1 MTKKELAKYLGDF
14 TKEHGVDEATKVL
27 SRMLLGIAHSLEADT
42 LEFNDEGVG
51 SVVVTPT
58 YLKSHL
64 IN

>member
-1 MTKKELAKYLGDF
+1 MTKKELAKHLGDF

-42 LEFNDEGVG
+42 LEFNDDGVG
-51 SVVVTPT
+51 SVIVTPT
-58 YLKSHL
+58 YLQSHL